1 MSNVYQ
7 RLVLHSSFKLNED
20 IEIFEKERIIA
31 DNILK
36 ENGIE
41 YAILVQEERSLNQKG
56 RIMPVE
62 YVLSVFVKMQDVD
75 KVIELFDKD
84 GTLGYYVDLEDKIVV
99 DGPLTEEAIKKA
111 AEESEQEEFEIA
123 MEKEP
128 IQNFEEKSSR
138 KIKEPEINDNEYD
151 TIEIIRT
158 KLFVRGAFGV
168 MFVMVILIELSS
180 LLTNLRK
187 SQYDVALKII
197 LLIIIEIPIF
207 VKILKKFKTKKGK

>member
-7 RLVLHSSFKLNED
+7 RLVLHSSLKLNED

-41 YAILVQEERSLNQKG
+41 YAILVQEERSLNQNG

-62 YVLSVFVKMQDVD
+62 YVLSVFVKMQDAD
-75 KVIELFDKD
+75 KVVELFDKD

-111 AEESEQEEFEIA
+111 TEESEQEEFEIA

-158 KLFVRGAFGV
+158 KLFVRWAFGF

-187 SQYDVALKII
+187 NQYDVALKII
-197 LLIIIEIPIF
+197 LLIIVEIPIF